1 MTTSRMLL
9 VDALNIVYRSFYAIA
24 GLATSAGRPTNAVYG
39 FIKTLM
45 QLERI
50 WQPTHWLVVF
60 DGGLPAARLA
70 LCPAYKA
77 QRPPMPDAL
86 RSQFQPL
93 EAYLDGALIPR
104 ARLEGQEAD
113 DVLASAAARAAAEG
127 FEVLVVSS
135 DKDLMQIVDERVA
148 MVGPGK
154 VDEKEGPAYILRKTG
169 VRPDQIVDWLSL
181 TGDSSDNIQGVP
193 GVGPKTASKW
203 LSQWES
209 LDGLWQHLD
218 ALEPARLRPALVDH
232 REVVLRNARL
242 IRLQRDIECFSALD
256 NLKRQPPDV
265 RRLKTFFEEMEF
277 YSLANKL
284 SEPTLL

>member
-1 MTTSRMLL
+1 MTSRVLL

-24 GLATSAGRPTNAVYG
+24 GLATSSGRPTNAVYG

-60 DGGLPAARLA
+60 DGGVPAERLA

-86 RSQFQPL
+86 RAQFQPL
-93 EAYLDGALIPR
+93 ETYLDGALIPR
-104 ARLEGQEAD
+104 ARLEGKEAD
-113 DVLASAAARAAAEG
+113 DVLASVAARAAAEG
-127 FEVLVVSS
+127 FDVLVVSS

-154 VDEKEGPAYILRKTG
+154 VAEREGPDYVLRKTG
-169 VRPDQIVDWLSL
+169 VRPDQIVDWLAL

-193 GVGPKTASKW
+193 GVGAKTASKW

-209 LDGLWQHLD
+209 LDGLWRNLD
-218 ALEPARLRPALVDH
+218 ALQPDKLRQALVEH
-232 REVVLRNARL
+232 REVVLRNVRL

-256 NLKRQPPDV
+256 ALKRHPPDA
-265 RRLKTFFEEMEF
+265 RRLKTFFEDMEF

-284 SEPTLL
+284 SEPILL